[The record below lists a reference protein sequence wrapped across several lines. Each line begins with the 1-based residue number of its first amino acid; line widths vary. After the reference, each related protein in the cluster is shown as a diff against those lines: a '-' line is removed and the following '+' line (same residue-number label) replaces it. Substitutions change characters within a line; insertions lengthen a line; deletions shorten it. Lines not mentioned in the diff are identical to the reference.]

1 MHSSNPSTPAIRVSR
16 VIGTRVVGEFGQKI
30 GVIDDIVLDK
40 YSNGVLYVVICR
52 NGFWGLSNMYL
63 RIPWSSLRYDLFDRS
78 YKLEGS
84 RAGWLGGW
92 QRSPDKAALAA
103 VSIEYPTIRIRYPS
117 ESAYHWMRAAQRVRI
132 SCRTTRA

>member
-1 MHSSNPSTPAIRVSR
+1 MRSSNPSTPAIRVSR

-40 YSNGVLYVVICR
+40 YSNRVLYVIMCR

-63 RIPWSSLRYDLFDRS
+63 CISWSSLRYDLFDRS

-92 QRSPDKAALAA
+92 RRSLDKPALAA
-103 VSIEYPTIRIRYPS
+103 VSVEYPTIRIRYPS
-117 ESAYHWMRAAQRVRI
+117 ESAYQWTRVSQRVRI